1 MQTMDDEQRMIGNL
15 HTGMRRWI
23 RVGLLVALGWV
34 LSGPASA
41 QLLDDIEVRSD
52 QGVAEIRLQF
62 TVPVR
67 YIRHF
72 PAERGELVKLYLQ
85 VLSLEAMEEVELQ
98 EFKRTPSIALVPPF
112 TVVYSTV
119 RNCHA
124 VRDPLCLDI
133 QFNKPVRFSIHQGED
148 GRSILL
154 HVLPD
159 SDSHLPARPKTSK
172 H

>member
-1 MQTMDDEQRMIGNL
+1 
-15 HTGMRRWI
+15 
-23 RVGLLVALGWV
+23 
-34 LSGPASA
+34 
-41 QLLDDIEVRSD
+41 VRSD

-62 TVPVR
+62 SVPVR
-67 YIRHF
+67 YIKHF
-72 PAERGELVKLYLQ
+72 PAERGEIVKLYLQ
-85 VLSLEAMEEVELQ
+85 VLSLEAVEETALQ

-133 QFNKPVRFSIHQGED
+133 QFNKPVRFSVHQGTD

-159 SDSHLPARPKTSK
+159 TESRPTVRPKPSG

>member
-1 MQTMDDEQRMIGNL
+1 MKRFFL
-15 HTGMRRWI
+15 SA
-23 RVGLLVALGWV
+23 LLAACALPCA
-34 LSGPASA
+34 SASA
-41 QLLDDIEVRSD
+41 QLLDDVEVRSD

-62 TVPVR
+62 SVPVR

-85 VLSLEAMEEVELQ
+85 VLSLEAVEEAELQ
-98 EFKRTPSIALVPPF
+98 KFKRTPSTVLLPPF

-133 QFNKPVRFSIHQGED
+133 QFNKPVRFSVHQGED

-159 SDSHLPARPKTSK
+159 TDSRLPVRPKTSE